1 MRQTSS
7 QKVPASSIVVVGKL
21 GRPYGVRGWQVL
33 HSFTEPADNL
43 FAYSP
48 WYIQSSPNASWTPV
62 AGCDSKPHK
71 EAYVAQIN
79 GIDDRDEA
87 QLLTG
92 ALIGVAR
99 DSIPDPQQ
107 DEYFWHDLIGSEV
120 TNQQGDML
128 GQVAELM
135 ETGAHAILSIK
146 AKGAKRD
153 LLVPFTEEYVLS
165 VDAKQKQ
172 LVVNWQADW
181 S

>member
-1 MRQTSS
+1 M
-7 QKVPASSIVVVGKL
+7 
-21 GRPYGVRGWQVL
+21 
-33 HSFTEPADNL
+33 
-43 FAYSP
+43 
-48 WYIQSSPNASWTPV
+48 PV
-62 AGCDSKPHK
+62 TRCDSKPHK

-99 DSIPDPQQ
+99 QSIPEPDQ
-107 DEYFWHDLIGSEV
+107 DEYFWHDLIGCQV
-120 TNQQGDML
+120 TNQQGDVL

-146 AKGAKRD
+146 AEDTKRD
-153 LLVPFTEEYVLS
+153 LLVPFTQEYVLS

>member
-1 MRQTSS
+1 M
-7 QKVPASSIVVVGKL
+7 
-21 GRPYGVRGWQVL
+21 
-33 HSFTEPADNL
+33 
-43 FAYSP
+43 
-48 WYIQSSPNASWTPV
+48 PV
-62 AGCDSKPHK
+62 TRCDSKPHK

-99 DSIPDPQQ
+99 QSIPEPDQ
-107 DEYFWHDLIGSEV
+107 DEYFWHDLIGCQV
-120 TNQQGDML
+120 TNQQGDEL

-146 AKGAKRD
+146 AKDTKRD
-153 LLVPFTEEYVLS
+153 LLVPFTQEYVLS

>member
-1 MRQTSS
+1 M
-7 QKVPASSIVVVGKL
+7 
-21 GRPYGVRGWQVL
+21 
-33 HSFTEPADNL
+33 
-43 FAYSP
+43 
-48 WYIQSSPNASWTPV
+48 PV
-62 AGCDSKPHK
+62 TRCDSKPHK

-99 DSIPDPQQ
+99 QSIPEPDQ
-107 DEYFWHDLIGSEV
+107 DEYFWHDLIGCQV
-120 TNQQGDML
+120 TNQQGDVL

-146 AKGAKRD
+146 AKDTKRD
-153 LLVPFTEEYVLS
+153 LLVPFTQEYVLS

>member
-1 MRQTSS
+1 M
-7 QKVPASSIVVVGKL
+7 
-21 GRPYGVRGWQVL
+21 
-33 HSFTEPADNL
+33 
-43 FAYSP
+43 
-48 WYIQSSPNASWTPV
+48 PV
-62 AGCDSKPHK
+62 TRCDSKPHK

-79 GIDDRDEA
+79 GINDRDEA

-99 DSIPDPQQ
+99 QSIPEPDQ
-107 DEYFWHDLIGSEV
+107 DEYFWHDLIGCQV
-120 TNQQGDML
+120 TNQQGDVL

-146 AKGAKRD
+146 SEDTKRD
-153 LLVPFTEEYVLS
+153 LLVPFTQEYVLS

>member
-1 MRQTSS
+1 M
-7 QKVPASSIVVVGKL
+7 A
-21 GRPYGVRGWQVL
+21 QV
-33 HSFTEPADNL
+33 
-43 FAYSP
+43 
-48 WYIQSSPNASWTPV
+48 
-62 AGCDSKPHK
+62 
-71 EAYVAQIN
+71 N

-99 DSIPDPQQ
+99 DSIPDPEQ

-120 TNQQGDML
+120 TNQQGDVL

-135 ETGAHAILSIK
+135 ETGAHAVLSIK

>member
-1 MRQTSS
+1 MRQTSP
-7 QKVPASSIVVVGKL
+7 QNVPSSSIVVVGKL

-48 WYIQSSPNASWTPV
+48 WYIQLTPNASWTPV
-62 AGCDSKPHK
+62 TSSESKPHK
-71 EAYVAQIN
+71 DAYVTQIN
-79 GIDDRDEA
+79 DIADRDEA

-99 DSIPDPQQ
+99 DSIPDPEQ

-120 TNQQGDML
+120 SNEQGDVL
-128 GQVAELM
+128 GQVTELM

-146 AKGAKRD
+146 GKDSKRD

-165 VDAKQKQ
+165 VDAEQKQ
-172 LVVNWQADW
+172 LIVNWQVDW

>member
-1 MRQTSS
+1 MRQTSP
-7 QKVPASSIVVVGKL
+7 QNVPASSIVVVGKL

-62 AGCDSKPHK
+62 ASCDSKPHK

-120 TNQQGDML
+120 TNQQGDVL

-135 ETGAHAILSIK
+135 ETGAHPILSIK

-165 VDAKQKQ
+165 VDAKKSSS
-172 LVVNWQADW
+172 W
-181 S
+181 

>member
-1 MRQTSS
+1 M
-7 QKVPASSIVVVGKL
+7 
-21 GRPYGVRGWQVL
+21 
-33 HSFTEPADNL
+33 
-43 FAYSP
+43 
-48 WYIQSSPNASWTPV
+48 PV
-62 AGCDSKPHK
+62 TRCDSKPHK

-87 QLLTG
+87 QLLAG

-99 DSIPDPQQ
+99 QSIPEPDQ
-107 DEYFWHDLIGSEV
+107 DEYFWHDLIGCQV
-120 TNQQGDML
+120 TNQQGDEL

-146 AKGAKRD
+146 AKDTKRD
-153 LLVPFTEEYVLS
+153 LLVPFTQEYVLS

>member
-1 MRQTSS
+1 M
-7 QKVPASSIVVVGKL
+7 
-21 GRPYGVRGWQVL
+21 
-33 HSFTEPADNL
+33 
-43 FAYSP
+43 
-48 WYIQSSPNASWTPV
+48 PV
-62 AGCDSKPHK
+62 TRCDSKPHK

-79 GIDDRDEA
+79 GINDRDEA

-99 DSIPDPQQ
+99 QSIPEPDQ
-107 DEYFWHDLIGSEV
+107 DEYFWHDLIGCQV
-120 TNQQGDML
+120 TNQQGDVL

-146 AKGAKRD
+146 AKDTKRD
-153 LLVPFTEEYVLS
+153 LLVPFTQQYVLS

>member
-1 MRQTSS
+1 MKQTSPS
-7 QKVPASSIVVVGKL
+7 NVLASSIVVVGKL

-43 FAYSP
+43 FAYTP
-48 WYIQSSPNASWTPV
+48 WYIQSSPNGSWMPV
-62 AGCDSKPHK
+62 TRCDSKPHK
-71 EAYVAQIN
+71 EAYVVQIN

-99 DSIPDPQQ
+99 QSIPEPDQ
-107 DEYFWHDLIGSEV
+107 DEYFWHDLIGCQV
-120 TNQQGDML
+120 TNQQGDVL

-146 AKGAKRD
+146 AEDTKRD
-153 LLVPFTEEYVLS
+153 LLVPFTQEYVLS

>member
-1 MRQTSS
+1 M
-7 QKVPASSIVVVGKL
+7 
-21 GRPYGVRGWQVL
+21 
-33 HSFTEPADNL
+33 
-43 FAYSP
+43 
-48 WYIQSSPNASWTPV
+48 PV
-62 AGCDSKPHK
+62 TRCDSKPHK

-87 QLLTG
+87 QLLAG

-99 DSIPDPQQ
+99 QSIPEPDQ
-107 DEYFWHDLIGSEV
+107 DEYFWHDLIGCQV
-120 TNQQGDML
+120 TNQQGDEL

-146 AKGAKRD
+146 AEDTKRD
-153 LLVPFTEEYVLS
+153 LLVPFTQEYVLS